1 MIEATGKSSV
11 AAVILAAGTS
21 SRMGQTKQLLMLGND
36 TVLGKV
42 LETVSRSTVAQ
53 IIVVL
58 GHDAEAIR
66 ATIPHGATVR
76 VNPAYQEGMATSLQE
91 GLRAVKPGLRG
102 ALIVLGDQPD
112 VRPETLDQLIETYHR
127 SNARIVIPT
136 YRGFRGNPVLVD
148 SSLFPEVMSL
158 RGDIGC
164 RAIFGHHAHGIVK
177 ETVVDRGILLDID
190 DVADFRRLGGIAH
203 LDKSGHDIAT
213 IQKRTTYPEDGIAPA
228 FSQKHELIIVG
239 SDELALVLG
248 KMAKMLGFAVTFV
261 DPVRTPQELSHG
273 DRVLNSLDAFPPLCS
288 DFDLSIIVA
297 SRGRFD
303 EEALEQG
310 LRSGCQ
316 YIGLVASRKRSD
328 EIMNAL
334 LAKGEFNSR
343 LGRVRAPAGIDI
355 GASTPQEIA
364 ISILAEL
371 ICERR
376 HCRKQSVGQRMSDG
390 IAP

>member
-36 TVLGKV
+36 TLLGKV
-42 LETVSRSTVAQ
+42 LETVSRSKVAQ

-112 VRPETLDQLIETYHR
+112 VRPETLDQIIETYHR

-190 DVADFRRLGGIAH
+190 DVADFRRLGGIA
-203 LDKSGHDIAT
+203 DVGNSGYDVAT
-213 IQKRTTYPEDGIAPA
+213 IQKGTTYPEDGIAPA

-261 DPVRTPQELSHG
+261 DPVRTPEELPHG

-288 DFDLSIIVA
+288 DFKLSIIVA

-303 EEALEQG
+303 EEAIEQG

-334 LAKGEFNSR
+334 LAKGGFNSR
-343 LGRVRAPAGIDI
+343 LGRVRAPAGMDI

-371 ICERR
+371 ISEGR